1 MPVISRFYGIIVKM
15 YFRQTEHNP
24 PHFHVVSGEY
34 IGVFDITTLEM
45 INGDLPQKER
55 KLVETWAKG
64 HQTELLQIWNTQE
77 FITLP
82 PLA

>member
-24 PHFHVVSGEY
+24 PHFHVVYGEY
-34 IGVFDITTLEM
+34 IGVFDIATLEM
-45 INGDLPQKER
+45 INGDLPKNER
-55 KLVETWAKG
+55 KLVEKWAKC
-64 HQTELLQIWNTQE
+64 HQKELLQIWNTQE

-82 PLA
+82 PLE